1 MIQEPTLSTTEEVV
15 AELRRRSAF
24 VMISHVKPDGDTLGA
39 GLALGLALE
48 KLGKRVSYYQ
58 QDTVPRT
65 LRFLPGAQRVSRTLP
80 ADVPPEALYVFCD
93 MSDRARAG
101 PAVARIAREN
111 ILEIDHHLGNTLF
124 GALNYV
130 LPKECST
137 GTCVMHLL
145 RGLGSE
151 IDADIATC
159 VLTTIMTDTGGLMH
173 SNTTPEALE
182 TAAELMRMGADKERI
197 TREIFA
203 SKRVAATKLLGCV
216 IGAMRF
222 GHEGRYCWSCVDD
235 AMLAA
240 SGADGEDTEDMVNVL
255 LGQDGV
261 EVAALFKAYGGELR
275 VSLRSSGRVNV
286 QAAAASLGGGGHF
299 RASGLDFKGSLTE
312 AVIAVDAALVA
323 QGL

>member
-93 MSDRARAG
+93 MSDRTRAG

-312 AVIAVDAALVA
+312 AVVAVDAALVA